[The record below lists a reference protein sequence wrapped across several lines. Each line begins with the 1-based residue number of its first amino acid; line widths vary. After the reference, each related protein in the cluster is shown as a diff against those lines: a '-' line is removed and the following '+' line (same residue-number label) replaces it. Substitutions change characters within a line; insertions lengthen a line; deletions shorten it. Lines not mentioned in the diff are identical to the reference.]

1 MPAIRSHPSLSDF
14 ICWRHEHLP
23 RLTLVFVSNQ
33 NCDASSGRPCEDP
46 SEPASARFAVGR
58 KLLQEKAIAIE
69 NDIRGLL
76 RTFEL
81 KVGVIG
87 KVKFEDRIRE
97 PMAGLLE
104 LAGVM
109 ACQLGA
115 CQSLRKRFAILH
127 RKVETIVRDHE
138 VCRRLMTIPGVNP
151 VVSLVLSATIDIPAQ
166 FKNSRAVGP
175 ALGLPPVLNK
185 SGESRRIGRV
195 SLCGDAMMRA
205 LLYETAQVQ
214 RALDAACK

>member
-1 MPAIRSHPSLSDF
+1 VKTLASQHWRTFLSA
-14 ICWRHEHLP
+14 H
-23 RLTLVFVSNQ
+23 
-33 NCDASSGRPCEDP
+33 
-46 SEPASARFAVGR
+46 

-76 RTFEL
+76 RTFGL
-81 KVGVIG
+81 KVGVTG
-87 KVKFEDRIRE
+87 KVRFEDRIRE
-97 PMAGLLE
+97 PMAGLLG
-104 LAGVM
+104 LAEVM

-115 CQSLRKRFAILH
+115 CQSVRERFAILH
-127 RKVETIVRDHE
+127 RKVQAIVRDHE